1 MKLKLFIFVIIC
13 LNGMFLNELKS
24 QSAIINII
32 RWDNSEK
39 KVEMD
44 ALRKLTFTA
53 DDLVLNYQAGLVE
66 NIAKAEIRKVVFGTS
81 TSVKPLNLL
90 NTIQVYPN
98 PTREFITIKN
108 IPDTP
113 LQVVVYSIT
122 GSQVLNVQMNSS
134 NQQINVSNLPN
145 GLYYLKVNN
154 QVIKFT
160 KQ

>member
-1 MKLKLFIFVIIC
+1 MKLRLFIIVIIC
-13 LNGMFLNELKS
+13 LTGMFFNQLKS

-39 KVEMD
+39 RVEMD
-44 ALRKLTFTA
+44 ALNKLTFTA

-81 TSVKPLNLL
+81 TGVKTVNSQ
-90 NTIQVYPN
+90 NTMQVYPN

-108 IPDTP
+108 IPDAQF
-113 LQVVVYSIT
+113 QVVVYSIT
-122 GSQVLNVQMNSS
+122 GSQVLNIQLNTS
-134 NQQINVSNLPN
+134 NQQINVSNLPK
-145 GLYYLKVNN
+145 GLYYLKANN
-154 QVIKFT
+154 QVTKFT